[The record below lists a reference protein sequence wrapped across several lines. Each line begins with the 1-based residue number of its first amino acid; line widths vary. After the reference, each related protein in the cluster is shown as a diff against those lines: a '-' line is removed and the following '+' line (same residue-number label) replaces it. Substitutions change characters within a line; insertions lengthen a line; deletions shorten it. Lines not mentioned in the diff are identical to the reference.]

1 MNSNRN
7 DTRRPQM
14 NRTKTIAAIIL
25 ALALTSSA
33 AWSQVTDTP
42 AKPADT
48 PGQVSHAAQMDAD
61 KARFRIQTF
70 YLTNASQQNEANEIM
85 VALRNLLPPY
95 VKTFLVAD
103 QNAIVVEATPE
114 QLETA
119 KKIIADL
126 DRPRKTY
133 RLTYTITELDGGKR
147 VGTEHYSMIVV
158 TGQRATL
165 KQGSKVPVLTGSY
178 NAGSATTSA
187 AGVQTQY
194 TYLDIGMNFAATLDE
209 IDHGARLNSKV
220 EQSSVAA
227 EKSGTVEQ
235 DPIVR
240 QTVLEGTSFLSL
252 GKPLMLGS
260 VDIPGS
266 TRHMDI
272 EVVMEQVQ

>member
-14 NRTKTIAAIIL
+14 NRTKTTAAIIL

-178 NAGSATTSA
+178 NAGVAKDP
-187 AGVQTQY
+187 GIQTQY

-209 IDHGARLNSKV
+209 IEHGARLNSKV
-220 EQSSVAA
+220 EQSSVAD

-240 QTVLEGTSFLSL
+240 QTVLESTSFLSL

-260 VDIPGS
+260 VDIPGT

>member
-7 DTRRPQM
+7 DIRRPQM
-14 NRTKTIAAIIL
+14 NRTKTLAAITL

-33 AWSQVTDTP
+33 AWSQDTP
-42 AKPADT
+42 AKPADASKQSAHNAEGNT
-48 PGQVSHAAQMDAD
+48 KPAQ
-61 KARFRIQTF
+61 FRIQTF
-70 YLTNASQQNEANEIM
+70 YLTNVSQQNEANEILT
-85 VALRNLLPPY
+85 ALRNLLSPNI
-95 VKTFLVAD
+95 KMFLVAD
-103 QNAIVVEATPE
+103 QNAIVVEADPD

-119 KKIIADL
+119 KKLIADI

-133 RLTYTITELDGGKR
+133 RLTYTITELDAGKR
-147 VGTEHYSMIVV
+147 IGTEHYSMIVV

-178 NAGSATTSA
+178 NAGVAKDP
-187 AGVQTQY
+187 GIQTQY

-209 IDHGARLNSKV
+209 IEHGARLNSKV
-220 EQSSVAA
+220 EQSSVAD

-240 QTVLEGTSFLSL
+240 QTVLESTSFLSL

-260 VDIPGS
+260 VDIPGT

>member
-1 MNSNRN
+1 
-7 DTRRPQM
+7 M
-14 NRTKTIAAIIL
+14 NRTKTLAAITL

-33 AWSQVTDTP
+33 AWSQDTP
-42 AKPADT
+42 AKPVDAPKQST
-48 PGQVSHAAQMDAD
+48 HNAEGNTKPAQ
-61 KARFRIQTF
+61 FRIQTF
-70 YLTNASQQNEANEIM
+70 YLTNVSQQNEANEILT
-85 VALRNLLPPY
+85 ALRNLLSPNI
-95 VKTFLVAD
+95 KMFLVAD
-103 QNAIVVEATPE
+103 QNAIVVEADPD

-119 KKIIADL
+119 KKLIADI

-133 RLTYTITELDGGKR
+133 RLTYTITELDAGKR
-147 VGTEHYSMIVV
+147 IGTEHYSMIVV

-178 NAGSATTSA
+178 NAGVAKDP
-187 AGVQTQY
+187 GIQTQY

-209 IDHGARLNSKV
+209 IEHGARLNSKV
-220 EQSSVAA
+220 EQSSVAD

-240 QTVLEGTSFLSL
+240 QTVLESTSFLSL

-260 VDIPGS
+260 VDIPGT

>member
-7 DTRRPQM
+7 DIRRPQM
-14 NRTKTIAAIIL
+14 NRTKTLAAITL

-33 AWSQVTDTP
+33 AWSQDTP
-42 AKPADT
+42 AKPVDAPKQST
-48 PGQVSHAAQMDAD
+48 HNAEGNTKPAQ
-61 KARFRIQTF
+61 FRIQTF
-70 YLTNASQQNEANEIM
+70 YLTNVSQQNEANEILT
-85 VALRNLLPPY
+85 ALRNLLSPNI
-95 VKTFLVAD
+95 KMFLVAD
-103 QNAIVVEATPE
+103 QNAIVVEADPD

-119 KKIIADL
+119 KKLIADI

-133 RLTYTITELDGGKR
+133 RLTYTITELDAGKR
-147 VGTEHYSMIVV
+147 IGTEHYSMIVV

-178 NAGSATTSA
+178 SNGSAAASA
-187 AGVQTQY
+187 PGVETQY

-209 IDHGARLNSKV
+209 IEHGARLNSKV
-220 EQSSVAA
+220 EQSSVGE
-227 EKSGTVEQ
+227 EKAIASAQEPV
-235 DPIVR
+235 IR
-240 QTVLEGTSFLSL
+240 QTVLESTSFLSL

-260 VDIPGS
+260 VDIPGT

>member
-7 DTRRPQM
+7 DIRRPQM
-14 NRTKTIAAIIL
+14 NRTKTLAAITL

-33 AWSQVTDTP
+33 AWSQDTP
-42 AKPADT
+42 AKPVDAPKQST
-48 PGQVSHAAQMDAD
+48 HNAEGNTKPAQ
-61 KARFRIQTF
+61 FRIQTF
-70 YLTNASQQNEANEIM
+70 YLTNVSQQNEANEILT
-85 VALRNLLPPY
+85 ALRNLLSPNI
-95 VKTFLVAD
+95 KMFLVAD
-103 QNAIVVEATPE
+103 QNAIVVEADPD

-119 KKIIADL
+119 KKLIADI

-133 RLTYTITELDGGKR
+133 RLTYTITELDAGKR
-147 VGTEHYSMIVV
+147 IGTEHYSMIVV

-178 NAGSATTSA
+178 NAGVAKDP
-187 AGVQTQY
+187 GIQTQY

-209 IDHGARLNSKV
+209 IEHGARLNSKV
-220 EQSSVAA
+220 EQSSVAD

-240 QTVLEGTSFLSL
+240 QTVLESTSFLSL

-260 VDIPGS
+260 VDIPGT